1 MWTAILDPLFSKLKN
16 VHEIF
21 LRFDDEA
28 AINHSSIAQFLR
40 EFTRDS
46 HHRVGSEESSAYAEY
61 IVSKWKEYKIEKV
74 EIDRIHEM
82 IPRASKVPSEITIR
96 DENGTS
102 VWSLTLPEL
111 EVRLFYFC
119 VLKCL

>member
-1 MWTAILDPLFSKLKN
+1 MLQTSH
-16 VHEIF
+16 V
-21 LRFDDEA
+21 
-28 AINHSSIAQFLR
+28 NHSSIALFLR
-40 EFTRDS
+40 DFTRDS
-46 HHRVGSEESSAYAEY
+46 HHRVGSQESSNYADY

-111 EVRLFYFC
+111 EVRLLTINKTRLRIANTVF
-119 VLKCL
+119 LKNCLVEI